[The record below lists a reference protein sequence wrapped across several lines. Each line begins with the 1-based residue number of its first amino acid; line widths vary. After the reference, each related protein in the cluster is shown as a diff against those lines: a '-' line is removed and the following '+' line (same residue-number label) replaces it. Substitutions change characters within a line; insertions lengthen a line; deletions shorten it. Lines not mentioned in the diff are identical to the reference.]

1 MRSLQLDPPRLEH
14 ERGYTRRSLESD
26 LLGKDTPRRH
36 RAIVFPTSTPSIP
49 TREVSRCTW

>member
-26 LLGKDTPRRH
+26 LLGKDTP
-36 RAIVFPTSTPSIP
+36 SISM
-49 TREVSRCTW
+49 REVSRCTW